1 MKNILKYKDNFDGI
15 SCNFSYLSNNII
27 GGSFSENFGIVGKG
41 KIVLLKYDEYS
52 LKPLKEIYFEKGI
65 NCIKFNR
72 LNENI
77 IHAGD
82 FAGNLIMINYNYN
95 KLEKEKINS
104 NKIHQNEIT
113 SLNTGKISK
122 NLLLS
127 TSSDNSSKLID
138 LNNNKLLLN
147 IQNISKKGFTSSSI
161 DYKTSNII
169 SLSTNDGTVL
179 FFDIRD
185 CNKPIKCLTF
195 NNSILTIDF
204 NYYNSLFSVG
214 ESNGIIDIY
223 DLRNDK
229 NIPITVLNGHQLAV
243 KQLKFSPFNQ
253 NILCSCGYDMNIYL
267 WDIKF
272 SLPVKSYKHHSE
284 FVTGIDFSNFNPNI
298 LSSISFDKSL
308 DIFNINDI

>member
-1 MKNILKYKDNFDGI
+1 MKNILKYKDNFDGT
-15 SCNFSYLSNNII
+15 SSNFSYLSNNII

-52 LKPLKEIYFEKGI
+52 LKPLKEMYFEKGI

-95 KLEKEKINS
+95 SLEKEKINS

-138 LNNNKLLLN
+138 LNNNKIVLN
-147 IQNISKKGFTSSSI
+147 IQNISKKGFTYSSI

>member
-1 MKNILKYKDNFDGI
+1 MKNILKYKDNFDGT

-82 FAGNLIMINYNYN
+82 FEGNLIIINYNYN
-95 KLEKEKINS
+95 SLEKEKINS

-204 NYYNSLFSVG
+204 NHYNSLFSVG

-229 NIPITVLNGHQLAV
+229 NIPVTVLNGHHLAV

>member
-1 MKNILKYKDNFDGI
+1 MKNILKYTDNFDGT

-27 GGSFSENFGIVGKG
+27 GASFSENFGIVGKG
-41 KIVLLKYDEYS
+41 KIILLKYDKYS
-52 LKPLKEIYFEKGI
+52 LKPFKEIFLEKGI
-65 NCIKFNR
+65 NCLKFNR

-77 IHAGD
+77 IHAGNVD
-82 FAGNLIMINYNYN
+82 GNLIMINYNYN
-95 KLEKEKINS
+95 NIEKEKINS

-122 NLLLS
+122 NLLIS

-138 LNNNKLLLN
+138 LNNNKLLIN
-147 IQNISKKGFTSSSI
+147 IQNFSKKGITSSSI

-185 CNKPIKCLTF
+185 YNKPIKCLTF

-204 NYYNSLFSVG
+204 NHYNSLFSVG

-229 NIPITVLNGHQLAV
+229 NIPITILTGHQLAV
-243 KQLKFSPFNQ
+243 KQVKFSPFNQ
-253 NILCSCGYDMNIYL
+253 DILCSCGYDMNIYL

-272 SLPVKSYKHHSE
+272 SLPIKSYKHHSE

>member
-1 MKNILKYKDNFDGI
+1 MNNIIKYTDNFDGT
-15 SCNFSYLSNNII
+15 SCNFSYLSPNIL
-27 GGSFSENFGIVGKG
+27 GGSFSENFGIAGRG
-41 KIVLLKYDEYS
+41 KIVLLKYYDNI

-65 NCIKFNR
+65 NCFKFNR
-72 LNENI
+72 ISDNI
-77 IHAGD
+77 IHLGD
-82 FAGNLIMINYNYN
+82 TEGKLITIKIDYNNL
-95 KLEKEKINS
+95 KEEISLIKIFQS
-104 NKIHQNEIT
+104 EIT
-113 SLNTGKISK
+113 YLNTGKISK

-127 TSSDNSSKLID
+127 TSTDNTAKIID
-138 LNNNKLLLN
+138 INNNKILLN
-147 IQNISKKGFTSSSI
+147 ISNYSKKGFTSNSI
-161 DYKTSNII
+161 DYKTPNLI

-179 FFDIRD
+179 FFDIR
-185 CNKPIKCLTF
+185 NPTKPIKCMIF
-195 NNSILTIDF
+195 NNPILSIDF
-204 NYYNSLFSVG
+204 NQFNSNFSIG

-229 NIPITVLNGHQLAV
+229 NIPVTVLNGHHLAV